1 MPPSSFRRRHP
12 LETDLDNFEWLASR
26 LEGLTDEVVV
36 SLAQIY
42 RRTRRN
48 MDWAGREFG
57 FDWTDPDDQQK
68 RNLMR
73 QLLRIARSPRQGSF

>member
-1 MPPSSFRRRHP
+1 
-12 LETDLDNFEWLASR
+12 
-26 LEGLTDEVVV
+26 
-36 SLAQIY
+36 
-42 RRTRRN
+42 